1 MKKVAFYVLGLC
13 ASLILWNCKGQNTG
27 GNPEGEAAGDSAQV
41 ENPLKVWM
49 PQVEKF
55 VIVRN
60 EEHAEIFK
68 YANVESPWR
77 NRWWEECECDNPDVA
92 VKWSDEDVPDNY
104 ICEEY
109 YAMCGTVLA
118 VLGEEGDFYKVSI
131 MQEDCEYEYGF
142 VKKSDVE
149 DAEPAPITEEMLAEM
164 GEMEWGCHY
173 RVLKDGKYKGLV
185 LYSQVDELEG
195 ESLEVGVM
203 MNGMM
208 AFPTLNTFIL
218 ECNPNAQEA
227 TITEPDQEAFF
238 TGFIYYPK
246 SMSNNPDDEWMS
258 WLDLNALTDEQIEK
272 IVQMVQQKKSEY
284 VKYEYVFPASV
295 GDIHT
300 FWLKSK

>member
-13 ASLILWNCKGQNTG
+13 ASLILCNCKGQNAG
-27 GNPEGEAAGDSAQV
+27 GNSGDRAVGDSVQV
-41 ENPLKVWM
+41 ENPLNVGM

-55 VIVRN
+55 VIVTN
-60 EEHAEIFK
+60 EENTEVFK
-68 YANVESPWR
+68 YADEESPWR

-92 VKWSDEDVPDNY
+92 VKWSNENVPDNY
-104 ICEEY
+104 TCEKY
-109 YAMCGTVLA
+109 DAMFGTALA
-118 VLGEEGDFYKVSI
+118 VLGEEGDFYKVGI
-131 MQEDCEYEYGF
+131 MQEDSEYEYGF

-149 DAEPAPITEEMLAEM
+149 DAKPAPITEGMLAEM
-164 GEMEWGCHY
+164 EEMEWGGHY
-173 RVLKDGKYKGLV
+173 RILKDGKYKGLV

-300 FWLKSK
+300 FWLKCK